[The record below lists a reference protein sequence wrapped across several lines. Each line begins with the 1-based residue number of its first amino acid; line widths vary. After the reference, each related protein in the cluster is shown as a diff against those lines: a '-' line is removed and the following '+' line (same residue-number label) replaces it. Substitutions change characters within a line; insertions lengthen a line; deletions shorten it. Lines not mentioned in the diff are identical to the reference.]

1 MNAMVRK
8 TLILAGAWLVAFH
21 VWLFAGQVWQGQLV
35 DLGLVSR
42 WVIAAGLVGALYTL
56 HKRGLSIVRS
66 RQAVAVWLLAG
77 LLHGPALARDLEIT
91 TPAIP
96 EVVATLSQVATGL
109 TLLSGI
115 LLIGLA
121 GLRRRASAP
130 LLASVPAGAH
140 VLAGLLHQGADPRFS
155 PRPPPKY

>member
-1 MNAMVRK
+1 MGAMVRK
-8 TLILAGAWLVAFH
+8 TLTLASALLVAFH

-42 WVIAAGLVGALYTL
+42 WIIAAGLVGALWVL
-56 HKRGLSIVRS
+56 HRRGLSVIRS
-66 RQAVAVWLLAG
+66 REAVAVWLLAG

-109 TLLSGI
+109 TLLSG
-115 LLIGLA
+115 LFLIGLA
-121 GLRRRASAP
+121 GVRRRAATL
-130 LLASVPAGAH
+130 LLAPASAGSF

-155 PRPPPKY
+155 PRPPPQN